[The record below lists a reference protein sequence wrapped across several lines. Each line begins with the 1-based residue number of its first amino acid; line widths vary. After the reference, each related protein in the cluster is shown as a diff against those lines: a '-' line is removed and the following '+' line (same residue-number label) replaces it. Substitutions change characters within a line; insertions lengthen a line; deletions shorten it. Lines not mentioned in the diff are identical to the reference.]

1 MARKT
6 GGSYSYCETGGV
18 TPDIRFNPQEV
29 WQMAAADITSS
40 PVYTVSA
47 TSLGDNRGV
56 SLRFLRFISVRE
68 DKGIE
73 EATTTEQ
80 LADMYEQQLSYTIIG

>member
-6 GGSYSYCETGGV
+6 GGPYSYCKTGGV
-18 TPDIRFNPQEV
+18 TPEIWFNPQEV

-40 PVYTVSA
+40 PVYTAGASF
-47 TSLGDNRGV
+47 LGDNRGV
-56 SLRFLRFISVRE
+56 SLRFPRYISVRE

-80 LADMYEQQLSYTIIG
+80 LADMYKQQLS